1 MRKNVK
7 TLGPKTKI
15 GEVVHVAVNDC
26 FEGDVKLLRKKPH
39 KYYVKI
45 IYAVK
50 CYRTQRDIPDGQ
62 KMWIHE
68 DLIFRIKPVSLS
80 ERFRRL
86 FERRIY

>member
-1 MRKNVK
+1 MSTNVK
-7 TLGPKTKI
+7 PLGPKTKI
-15 GEVVHVAVNDC
+15 GETVHVVVNDC

-50 CYRTQRDIPDGQ
+50 CYSNQRDIPEGQ

-68 DLIFRIKPVSLS
+68 DLIFRIKPVKFS

-86 FERRIY
+86 FESTKY